1 MTFHDG
7 QLIVGIGI
15 CTYNRPDFLRR
26 AVESVDSMIG
36 NKLSVKVIYDDGSTD
51 WDEEL
56 YQTLS
61 EEKGWMVLRNEENNG
76 VAYAKNQLLS
86 QLMASGCEM
95 LVLMEDDIEVIS
107 PSVIDA
113 YATVIAQ
120 TGIQHLNFAH
130 HGPKNI
136 GRLLESDGYIE
147 VWGNLMGAWSVY
159 TRECLEVTG
168 NFDTEFGNKL
178 DHVHHT
184 YMCALNGFT
193 TPWLSF
199 ADVRGSDRM
208 LRDQPHAI
216 ESSTIGEHE
225 SINEPAFQHSLRHW
239 ARNYPI
245 PNNLLWLLR

>member
-1 MTFHDG
+1 MTFEDG

-15 CTYNRPDFLRR
+15 TTFNRPDFLRR
-26 AVESVDSMIG
+26 AVESVDKMISD
-36 NKLSVKVIYDDGSTD
+36 KLSFKMIYDDGSET
-51 WDEEL
+51 WDEDL
-56 YQTLS
+56 YQELA
-61 EEKGWMVLRNEENNG
+61 EAGWFVVRAEENHG
-76 VAYAKNQLLS
+76 VAYAKNQILS
-86 QLMASGCEM
+86 QLMSAGCEM

-113 YATVIAQ
+113 YATVIAK
-120 TGIQHLNFAH
+120 TGLQHLNFAH
-130 HGPKNI
+130 HGPANI
-136 GRLLESDGYIE
+136 GNLQEQDGLVE

-159 TRECLEVTG
+159 TRKCLEVTG
-168 NFDTEFGNKL
+168 NFDAEFGNKL

-193 TPWLSF
+193 TPWLHF
-199 ADVRGSDRM
+199 ADVRGSDRL

-216 ESSTIGEHE
+216 ESSTIGEHDM
-225 SINEPAFQHSLRHW
+225 ITDPAFQHSLKHW